1 MAKLRVI
8 SLFTSLASVLTSAL
22 VAFRTRRA
30 SPPVAQLNAAGSRST
45 FEHGESQSQQRD
57 DSRTWPPADGVYW
70 GM

>member
-8 SLFTSLASVLTSAL
+8 SAFTSLASVFTSAL

-30 SPPVAQLNAAGSRST
+30 SPPVAQLNPGGSRSI
-45 FEHGESQSQQRD
+45 FEHGASQSQQRD
-57 DSRTWPPADGVYW
+57 DRRTWPPADGVYW

>member
-8 SLFTSLASVLTSAL
+8 SLFTSLASVLTGAL

-30 SPPVAQLNAAGSRST
+30 SPPVAELNPAGSRST
-45 FEHGESQSQQRD
+45 LEHRASQSQQPD

>member
-1 MAKLRVI
+1 MANLRVI
-8 SLFTSLASVLTSAL
+8 SKFTSLASVLASAL

-30 SPPVAQLNAAGSRST
+30 SPSVAQLNPAGSRTT
-45 FEHGESQSQQRD
+45 FEPGGFQGEQRH